1 MRLAECD
8 AYAVCIPIPMA
19 LVRRASVSDGNMNI
33 TRPVDR
39 IRRRAC
45 SPVSVKRYD
54 W

>member
-8 AYAVCIPIPMA
+8 ACAVCIPIPMA

-39 IRRRAC
+39 IGSDAVHAA
-45 SPVSVKRYD
+45 PFPL
-54 W
+54 